1 MVLHLEVLL
10 PKKHPTQKNISEDF
24 GGPQR
29 QLWKEALFVQYDN
42 NKNVRLLSDTIP
54 IKSLPEGTKVLCSL
68 IAPSIKGGDCSD
80 AWKFVTRHFADG
92 SYQIKGIDFDQS
104 YIPVAHADSLI
115 IKITNAYMHRLTA
128 NILDFSDAFQNKHI
142 PIH

>member
-1 MVLHLEVLL
+1 MVLYLEVLL
-10 PKKHPTQKNISEDF
+10 PKKHPTPKNIGVDL
-24 GGPQR
+24 GGPSR
-29 QLWKEALFVQYDN
+29 QLWKEALFVQYEN
-42 NKNVRLLSDTIP
+42 NKNVRLLSDTTP

-80 AWKFVTRHFADG
+80 AWKFVVRHCADG

-104 YIPVAHADSLI
+104 YIPIAHAESFI
-115 IKITNAYMHRLTA
+115 INIDNAYMHRITA
-128 NILDFSDAFQNKHI
+128 NILDFSNAFQNQNF